1 MANNANKT
9 GHPMWMRVLFNLPL
23 IVVVGVILVSIMWG
37 ENSYIKRLGYQSRI
51 HQSTCE
57 NHLPFL
63 FLKSHDEL
71 VERHIETISLQHAE
85 DIGIELPV
93 DIPVVRRKNIRTN
106 DYVDGGISE

>member
-51 HQSTCE
+51 HQLESEIKRYNDSSSLYMHRAIEINADPEAIEKVAREQYGMKHE
-57 NHLPFL
+57 N
-63 FLKSHDEL
+63 
-71 VERHIETISLQHAE
+71 E
-85 DIGIELPV
+85 DV
-93 DIPVVRRKNIRTN
+93 FVTDIK
-106 DYVDGGISE
+106 